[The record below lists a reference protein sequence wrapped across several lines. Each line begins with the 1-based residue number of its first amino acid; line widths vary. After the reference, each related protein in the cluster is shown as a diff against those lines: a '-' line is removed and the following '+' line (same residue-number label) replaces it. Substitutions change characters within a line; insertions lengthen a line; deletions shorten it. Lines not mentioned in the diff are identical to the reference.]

1 MGKARKAPAAK
12 RAKKADTDAKVSP
25 KTDPAIVVPAAQAD
39 PKSPVDNKPKEDT
52 LAPPAP
58 AAKAPPAP
66 AAKAPPAPAAKTPAV
81 VKSTGAGRKRK
92 NATVT
97 APEKETLAPAGIIE
111 KVVVSPTKAPATVV
125 KPVGATGRK
134 RKNATALAP
143 VISNAKVQKI
153 VAAAG

>member
-12 RAKKADTDAKVSP
+12 RAKKADTDAKDCP

-52 LAPPAP
+52 LAP
-58 AAKAPPAP
+58 APPAP
-66 AAKAPPAPAAKTPAV
+66 AVKAPTAPAV

-92 NATVT
+92 NATAT

-125 KPVGATGRK
+125 KPVGA
-134 RKNATALAP
+134 
-143 VISNAKVQKI
+143 
-153 VAAAG
+153 